1 MRIGIAIGSVA
12 RSDVPLATLLDRI
25 REAEAAGFASAWV
38 ANAFG
43 FDAIT
48 LMALAGRETERI
60 ELGTFV
66 VPTYPR
72 HPLALAQQ
80 ARTAASACAGRFTL
94 GIGLSH
100 RVVIERAL
108 GLDYSQ
114 PLRHMRE
121 YLAVLKPLLAGEA
134 ARFRGEEFRVSAELH
149 AGSERPPLILA
160 ALGPKMLRLA
170 GGQSDG
176 TATWLGGPRY
186 LGETAIPAIRR
197 AAKEAGRPPPR
208 IICGLPVAVTNDRE
222 AARASVSR
230 SFETYGK
237 LPSYRAVLDLEGVEG
252 PADVA
257 IIGNEDEVAAQL
269 ERLAVIGVTDL
280 NPAPVAVAGDPGS
293 RARAYAFLAEL
304 ARSGM
309 PQQPRPVP

>member
-12 RSDVPLATLLDRI
+12 RDDVPLAALLVCI
-25 REAEAAGFASAWV
+25 QEAEAAGFASAWV

-72 HPLALAQQ
+72 HPVALAQQ
-80 ARTAASACAGRFTL
+80 ALTAASACEGRFTL

-108 GLDYSQ
+108 GLDYSR
-114 PLRHMRE
+114 PLRHMLE
-121 YLAVLKPLLAGEA
+121 YLAVLNPLLAGEP
-134 ARFRGEEFRVSAELH
+134 ARFRGEEFRVSAELA
-149 AGSERPPLILA
+149 AGGERPQLILA

-170 GGQSDG
+170 GEQSDG

-186 LGETAIPAIRR
+186 LGDIAVPAITQ
-197 AAKEAGRPPPR
+197 AAADAGRPAPR
-208 IICGLPVAVTNDRE
+208 VICGLPVAVTDDRE
-222 AARASVSR
+222 AGRAAVSR
-230 SFETYGK
+230 SFQTYGK
-237 LPSYRAVLDLEGVEG
+237 LPSYRAVLDREGVDG

-257 IIGNEDEVAAQL
+257 LIGNEDEVMAQL
-269 ERLAVIGVTDL
+269 GQLAAAGATDL
-280 NPAPVAVAGDPGS
+280 NPAPVAIDGIPGS
-293 RARAYAFLAEL
+293 RERTYEFLAAL
-304 ARSGM
+304 ARSG
-309 PQQPRPVP
+309 R